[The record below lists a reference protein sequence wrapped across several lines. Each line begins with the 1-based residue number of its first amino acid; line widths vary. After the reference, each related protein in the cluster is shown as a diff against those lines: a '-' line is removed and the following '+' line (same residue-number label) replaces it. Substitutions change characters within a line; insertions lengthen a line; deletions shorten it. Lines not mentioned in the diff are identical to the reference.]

1 MLRTNTI
8 KIFLTPGLAD
18 ADPTLRREAAN
29 TICTGLRQGGE
40 YKILFFVR
48 VKNRRIY
55 PHDIATMRV
64 ILEAVSDIKK
74 NYAIIINMAK
84 KDSLENADE
93 VIKMLFSE
101 IPEEKQCPRSRVI
114 LLGIVEEL
122 DEEDNVLVST
132 DNFKSE
138 AGVKLPDFLDKVPI
152 VNIRSENVNDINIEG
167 L

>member
-1 MLRTNTI
+1 MSKTKKKKQRGINTI
-8 KIFLTPGLAD
+8 VKQCICIYIFL
-18 ADPTLRREAAN
+18 LR
-29 TICTGLRQGGE
+29 
-40 YKILFFVR
+40 
-48 VKNRRIY
+48 
-55 PHDIATMRV
+55 
-64 ILEAVSDIKK
+64 K

-114 LLGIVEEL
+114 LLGIVEDL
-122 DEEDNVLVST
+122 DEEDNVFVSP

-138 AGVKLPDFLDKVPI
+138 AGVKLSDFLDKVPT